1 MKRWVQ
7 VPIFAALLIAFLAAC
22 SAPLIAFWFWS
33 YKSTLQNEYREV
45 EERHLLIARN
55 LGAALSRYHND
66 LTSAFGSLAPLIAE
80 SGSAAYGE
88 NLLMDLN
95 FRNICSYDV
104 DTGAARPGGI
114 HPEFCFEQLSEK
126 QLALYKKQAGD
137 EGKVVLTPVLLS
149 RGEPVMCILR
159 RVGDVMVVGVVKTDY
174 FRELGAQIAF
184 GEKGHAAIVDNA
196 GRVLAHPLPSWEAS
210 IKDISRVSAVQRM
223 LNGEKGV
230 EQFYSPALKG
240 DMIAGFTA
248 VEGPGWGVMVPQP
261 IVELEQRAK
270 ELSDTALYA
279 MIGGIFLAIT
289 IAFGLSIWVAGP
301 VNRVAKAA
309 QLMAS
314 GDSKVR
320 IGEGDLTQ
328 PLAEI
333 NVLGRSFNTMANQIE
348 VAQEKEI
355 SLRKRAEAA
364 TEAKS
369 RFLANMSHEIRT
381 PMNGILGVSDLL
393 RRTNLN
399 DQQRDLLDKVA
410 ESGRGLMR
418 ILNDILDTSRLETER
433 SEVARKEFSI
443 TNMIE
448 TVRALSSAQLVGR
461 DVALIV
467 DIAPNLNTTLMGD
480 EDRVRRVLLSL
491 VDNGLR
497 YTQTG
502 SVTISVVN
510 EQDQFRISVT
520 DTGLGIPESQKAQIF
535 EKFSRTGDDRNV
547 SPGVGLGLSLSRT
560 LVEAMGGEIGLTS
573 IVGEG
578 STFWF
583 TVPIID

>member
-7 VPIFAALLIAFLAAC
+7 VPVFAALLIAFLAAC
-22 SAPLIAFWFWS
+22 SAPLVAFWFWS

-55 LGAALSRYHND
+55 LGAALSRYHHD
-66 LTSAFGSLAPLIAE
+66 LTSAFGSLSPLIAK
-80 SGSAAYGE
+80 SGNAEYGE

-95 FRNICSYDV
+95 FRNVCSYDV
-104 DTGAARPGGI
+104 DTGKGRPGGI
-114 HPEFCFEQLSEK
+114 NTEFCFDQLTEDQLS
-126 QLALYKKQAGD
+126 LYIRQAGD
-137 EGKVVLTPVLLS
+137 EGKVMLTPVLLS
-149 RGEPVMCILR
+149 RGEPILCILR
-159 RVGDVMVVGVVKTDY
+159 RVGDVMVIGVIRTDY

-196 GRVLAHPLPSWEAS
+196 GRVLAHPLPSWEQS

-223 LNGEKGV
+223 LNGEMGV
-230 EQFYSPALKG
+230 EVFYSPALKG

-248 VEGPGWGVMVPQP
+248 VHGPGWGVMVPQP
-261 IVELEQRAK
+261 IVELEQRAQDI
-270 ELSDTALYA
+270 SDTALYA

-289 IAFGLSIWVAGP
+289 IAFALSIWVAGP

-309 QLMAS
+309 QAMAT
-314 GDSKVR
+314 GDSAVR
-320 IGEGDLTQ
+320 VSQADLTQ

-333 NVLGRSFNTMANQIE
+333 NVLGRSFNAMASKIE
-348 VAQEKEI
+348 AAQEKEI

-381 PMNGILGVSDLL
+381 PMNGILGVADLL

-418 ILNDILDTSRLETER
+418 ILNDILDTSRLETQSAEI
-433 SEVARKEFSI
+433 ARKEFSI
-443 TNMIE
+443 SNLIE
-448 TVRALSSAQLVGR
+448 AVRALSSAQLVGR
-461 DVALIV
+461 DVALVV
-467 DIAPNLNTTLMGD
+467 DVPPDLNTTLIGD

-497 YTQTG
+497 LTQNG
-502 SVTISVVN
+502 SVTISVAN
-510 EQDQFRISVT
+510 EQDQFRISVI
-520 DTGLGIPESQKAQIF
+520 DTGPGIPKDQQAEIF
-535 EKFSRTGDDRNV
+535 DKFARKGDINTV
-547 SPGVGLGLSLSRT
+547 SAGVGLGLSLSKS
-560 LVEAMGGEIGLTS
+560 LVEAMGGEIGVTS
-573 IVGEG
+573 TPGQG

-583 TVPIID
+583 TVPILK